1 MLRVGLT
8 GGIAVGK
15 SFVSSVLAEL
25 GCRVFDADRIARAVV
40 RPGTPALAEIVAAFG
55 ADVLAPDG
63 TLDRAKLGALVFAD
77 AEARARLNAIV
88 HPRVHAEQDR
98 LLREVEARDPHGVAV
113 VDAALL
119 IESGGY
125 RRFDVVVV
133 VWCRPEVQLTRL
145 MARNG
150 LGREEAERRIAAQM
164 SSEEKRRYADFE
176 IDTSEGFEPTRRQV
190 VALHAALRERAQ
202 RLADGA
208 QRPSGPVVSP

>member
-15 SFVSSVLAEL
+15 SYVSALLREL
-25 GCRVFDADRIARAVV
+25 GCHVFDADDIARAVV
-40 RPGTPALAEIVAAFG
+40 QPGMPALNDIVAAFG
-55 ADVLAPDG
+55 PEVLAADG
-63 TLDRAKLGALVFAD
+63 TLDRAKLGRLVFAD
-77 AEARARLNAIV
+77 AEARSRLNAIV

-98 LLREVEARDPHGVAV
+98 LLREVEARDPHGIAV

-133 VWCRPEVQLTRL
+133 VWCRPEIQLARL

-150 LGREEAERRIAAQM
+150 LSREEAAQRIAAQM
-164 SSEEKRRYADFE
+164 PSEEKRRYADFE
-176 IDTSEGFEPTRRQV
+176 IDTSEGFEPTRQQV
-190 VALHAALRERAQ
+190 LALHATLRTRALAH
-202 RLADGA
+202 
-208 QRPSGPVVSP
+208 

>member
-15 SFVSSVLAEL
+15 SYVSALLREL
-25 GCRVFDADRIARAVV
+25 GCYVFDADDIARAVV
-40 RPGTPALAEIVAAFG
+40 QPGMPALNDIVAAFG
-55 ADVLAPDG
+55 PEVLAADG
-63 TLDRAKLGALVFAD
+63 ALDRAKLGRLVFAD
-77 AEARARLNAIV
+77 AEARSRLNAIV

-98 LLREVEARDPHGVAV
+98 LLREVEARDPHGIAV

-133 VWCRPEVQLTRL
+133 VWCRPEIQLARL

-150 LGREEAERRIAAQM
+150 LSREEAAQRIAAQM
-164 SSEEKRRYADFE
+164 PSEEKRRYADFE
-176 IDTSEGFEPTRRQV
+176 IDTSEGFEPTRQQV
-190 VALHAALRERAQ
+190 LAMHTALRARAVA
-202 RLADGA
+202 R
-208 QRPSGPVVSP
+208 

>member
-15 SFVSSVLAEL
+15 SYVSALLREL
-25 GCRVFDADRIARAVV
+25 GCHVFDADDIARAVV
-40 RPGTPALAEIVAAFG
+40 QPGRPALNDIVAAFG
-55 ADVLAPDG
+55 PDVLAADG
-63 TLDRAKLGALVFAD
+63 TLDRAKLGRLVFAD

-98 LLREVEARDPHGVAV
+98 LLREVEACDPHGIAV

-133 VWCRPEVQLTRL
+133 VWCRPEIQLARL

-150 LGREEAERRIAAQM
+150 LSREEASQRIAAQM

-176 IDTSEGFEPTRRQV
+176 IDTSEGFEPTRQQV
-190 VALHAALRERAQ
+190 LALHTALHARALAR
-202 RLADGA
+202 
-208 QRPSGPVVSP
+208 

>member
-15 SFVSSVLAEL
+15 SYVSALLREL
-25 GCRVFDADRIARAVV
+25 GCHVFDADDIARAVV
-40 RPGTPALAEIVAAFG
+40 QPGMPALNDIVAAFG
-55 ADVLAPDG
+55 PDVLAADG
-63 TLDRAKLGALVFAD
+63 TLDRAKLGRLVFAD
-77 AEARARLNAIV
+77 AEARSRLNAIV

-98 LLREVEARDPHGVAV
+98 LLREVEARDPHGIAV

-133 VWCRPEVQLTRL
+133 VWCRPEIQLARL

-150 LGREEAERRIAAQM
+150 LSREEASQRIAAQM
-164 SSEEKRRYADFE
+164 PSEEKRRYADFE
-176 IDTSEGFEPTRRQV
+176 IDTSEGFEPTRQQV
-190 VALHAALRERAQ
+190 LALHTDLRARALTH
-202 RLADGA
+202 
-208 QRPSGPVVSP
+208 

>member
-1 MLRVGLT
+1 MRVGLT

-25 GCRVFDADRIARAVV
+25 GCHVFDADHIARAVV
-40 RPGTPALAEIVAAFG
+40 EPGQPALAEIVAAFG
-55 ADVLAPDG
+55 PDVLTPTG
-63 TLDRAKLGALVFAD
+63 TLDRARLGRLVFAD
-77 AEARARLNAIV
+77 AEARAKLNAIV
-88 HPRVHAEQDR
+88 HPHVHAEQDR
-98 LLREVEARDPHGVAV
+98 RLREVEAQDPQGIAV

-133 VWCRPEVQLTRL
+133 VWCRPEIQLARL

-150 LGREEAERRIAAQM
+150 LSHAEATQRIAAQM
-164 SSEEKRRYADFE
+164 PSEEKRRYADVE

-190 VALHAALRERAQ
+190 VALHDQLRAQ
-202 RLADGA
+202 AATTRLY
-208 QRPSGPVVSP
+208 

>member
-15 SFVSSVLAEL
+15 SYVSALLREL
-25 GCRVFDADRIARAVV
+25 GCHVFDADDIARAVV
-40 RPGTPALAEIVAAFG
+40 QPGMPALNDIVAAFG
-55 ADVLAPDG
+55 PDVLAADG
-63 TLDRAKLGALVFAD
+63 TLDRAKLGRLVFAD
-77 AEARARLNAIV
+77 AEARSRLNAIV

-98 LLREVEARDPHGVAV
+98 LLREVEARDPHGIAV

-133 VWCRPEVQLTRL
+133 VWCRPEIQLARL

-150 LGREEAERRIAAQM
+150 LSREEAAQRIAAQM
-164 SSEEKRRYADFE
+164 PSEEKRRYADFE
-176 IDTSEGFEPTRRQV
+176 IDTSEGFEPTRQQV
-190 VALHAALRERAQ
+190 LAMHTALRARAT
-202 RLADGA
+202 AC
-208 QRPSGPVVSP
+208 

>member
-25 GCRVFDADRIARAVV
+25 GCHVFDADKIARAVV
-40 RPGTPALAEIVAAFG
+40 QPGTSALAEIVAAFG
-55 ADVLAPDG
+55 QSVLAPDG
-63 TLDRAKLGALVFAD
+63 TLDRPRLGSLVFAD

-98 LLREVEARDPHGVAV
+98 LLREVEARDPHGIAV

-133 VWCRPEVQLTRL
+133 VWCRPDIQLARL
-145 MARNG
+145 MARNA
-150 LGREEAERRIAAQM
+150 LSREEAERRIAAQM
-164 SSEEKRRYADFE
+164 SSDEKRRYADFE

-190 VALHAALRERAQ
+190 LALYAELRARAER
-202 RLADGA
+202 
-208 QRPSGPVVSP
+208 